1 MNDRRQL
8 WEKFWRVSKPYWFS
22 QEKRGAIALLSLLIL
37 LSVSSSSFLV
47 IEIIQRGELVS
58 SLAAKDSQRFVR
70 TLMLLFGVIV
80 TTIPLIS
87 FKTYVQ
93 GKLSLY
99 WRRWLTHRFL
109 HRYFENLNF
118 YRLNFSQEIDNP
130 DQRIAEDINNFTQ
143 QSLYLLTILSDS
155 VLQLILFSGVL
166 WTTSP
171 NLMFVLIVYAVGG
184 TLITTLVFGR
194 KLVAIN
200 FEQLKREANFR
211 FGLIRVRDNAESIAF
226 YRGQNQEFRQIK
238 QRFVDA
244 FKNFNY
250 LIRWQF
256 GLTIFQNGYQYI
268 NFVLPFIILAPR
280 IFAGDL
286 EIGAVTR
293 SQAAFERIG
302 FALGLIINQFEKL
315 SAFSAGINRL
325 SAFSEFIV
333 SQKSLPEAANSN
345 IIIQESSHLEISN
358 LTVKIPETNK
368 TIVQDLSILINPGES
383 LLIMG
388 DSGVGKSSLLRTI
401 AGLWNFGVGKIYRP
415 KSEDILFLP
424 QHPYM
429 ILGSLRQQLLY
440 PYLNKQISN
449 QQLIEAL
456 KTVNLSKFSK
466 KLNDLN
472 TTEDWSQLLSIGEQQ
487 RLAFARLLL
496 TQPSYAILDEATSAL
511 DEINEWRLYQQLQQ
525 TEITY
530 ISVGHNPQL
539 VKYHQKI
546 LEIGHNQKWNL
557 YSSKSNNS

>member
-1 MNDRRQL
+1 MNNHHQL
-8 WEKFWRVSKPYWFS
+8 WKNFWRVSKPYWFS
-22 QEKRGAIALLSLLIL
+22 QERKGAVTLLSLLIL
-37 LSVSSSSFLV
+37 LSVTSSSFLV

-58 SLAAKDSQRFVR
+58 SLAKQDSDRFFR
-70 TLMLLFGVIV
+70 TLLLLFGVIV

-87 FKTYVQ
+87 FKTYIQ

-99 WRRWLTHRFL
+99 WRKWLTHRFQ
-109 HRYFENLNF
+109 HRYFDNINY
-118 YRLNFSQEIDNP
+118 YRLNFSPDLDNP

-143 QSLYLLTILSDS
+143 TSLLLLTILFDS
-155 VLQLILFSGVL
+155 ILQLILFSGGL
-166 WTTSP
+166 WATSP
-171 NLMFVLIVYAVGG
+171 ILMFVLIIYAVGG

-211 FGLIRVRDNAESIAF
+211 FGVIRVRDNAESIAF
-226 YRGQNQEFRQIK
+226 YRGQNQEFSRVK
-238 QRFVDA
+238 QRFTNA
-244 FKNFNY
+244 FKNFNN

-302 FALGLIINQFEKL
+302 FALGLIINQFDKL
-315 SAFSAGINRL
+315 SALSAAVNRL
-325 SAFSEFIV
+325 SALSEFTENK
-333 SQKSLPEAANSN
+333 KSLSN
-345 IIIQESSHLEISN
+345 GVNTNILVQESPELEIN
-358 LTVKIPETNK
+358 HLTVKIPEISK
-368 TIVQDLSILINPGES
+368 TVVKDLSISLKQGES

-388 DSGVGKSSLLRTI
+388 DSGVGKSSLLRAI
-401 AGLWNFGVGKIYRP
+401 AGLWNFGSGIIYRP
-415 KSEDILFLP
+415 KPEDILFLP

-440 PYLNKQISN
+440 PYLDKQISN
-449 QQLIEAL
+449 QQLTEVL
-456 KTVNLSKFSK
+456 NTVNLSKIANK
-466 KLNDLN
+466 YQDLD
-472 TTEDWSQLLSIGEQQ
+472 TVEDWSQLLSIGEQQ

-496 TQPSYAILDEATSAL
+496 TKPNYAILDEATSAL
-511 DEINEWRLYQQLQQ
+511 DETNESQLYQQLQQ

-539 VKYHQKI
+539 LKYHQQV
-546 LEIGHNQKWNL
+546 LEINNKQEWSL
-557 YSSKSNNS
+557 YPSKYNV

>member
-1 MNDRRQL
+1 MNNHHQL
-8 WEKFWRVSKPYWFS
+8 WKNFWRVSKPYWFS
-22 QEKRGAIALLSLLIL
+22 QERKGAVTLLSLLIL
-37 LSVSSSSFLV
+37 LSVTSSSFLV

-58 SLAAKDSQRFVR
+58 SLAKQDSDRFFR
-70 TLMLLFGVIV
+70 TLLLLFGVIV

-87 FKTYVQ
+87 FKTYIQ

-99 WRRWLTHRFL
+99 WRKWLTHRFQ
-109 HRYFENLNF
+109 HRYFDNINY
-118 YRLNFSQEIDNP
+118 YRLNFSTDLDNP

-143 QSLYLLTILSDS
+143 TSLLLLTILFDS
-155 VLQLILFSGVL
+155 ILQLILFSGVL
-166 WTTSP
+166 WATSP
-171 NLMFVLIVYAVGG
+171 ILMFVLIIYAVGG

-226 YRGQNQEFRQIK
+226 YRGQNQEFSRVK
-238 QRFVDA
+238 QRFTNA
-244 FKNFNY
+244 FKNFNN

-302 FALGLIINQFEKL
+302 FALGLIINQFDKL
-315 SAFSAGINRL
+315 SALSAAVNRL
-325 SAFSEFIV
+325 SALSEFTENK
-333 SQKSLPEAANSN
+333 KSLSN
-345 IIIQESSHLEISN
+345 GVNTNILVQESPELEIN
-358 LTVKIPETNK
+358 HLTVKIPEISK
-368 TIVQDLSILINPGES
+368 TVVKDLSISLKQGES

-388 DSGVGKSSLLRTI
+388 DSGVGKSSLLRAI
-401 AGLWNFGVGKIYRP
+401 AGLWNFGSGNIYRP
-415 KSEDILFLP
+415 KPEDILFLP

-440 PYLNKQISN
+440 PYLDKQISN
-449 QQLIEAL
+449 QQLTEVL
-456 KTVNLSKFSK
+456 NTVNLSKIANK
-466 KLNDLN
+466 YQDLD
-472 TTEDWSQLLSIGEQQ
+472 TVEDWSQLLSIGEQQ

-496 TQPSYAILDEATSAL
+496 TKPNYAILDEATSAL
-511 DEINEWRLYQQLQQ
+511 DETNESQLYQQLQQ

-539 VKYHQKI
+539 LKYHQQV
-546 LEIGHNQKWNL
+546 LEINNKQEWNL
-557 YSSKSNNS
+557 YPTNNNET

>member
-1 MNDRRQL
+1 MNNHRQL
-8 WEKFWRVSKPYWFS
+8 WTKFWRVSKPYWFS

-58 SLAAKDSQRFVR
+58 SLASRDSQRFFR
-70 TLMLLFGVIV
+70 TLILLFGVIV

-109 HRYFENLNF
+109 HRYFENINF
-118 YRLNFSQEIDNP
+118 YRLNFSEEIDNP

-155 VLQLILFSGVL
+155 ILQLILFSGVL
-166 WTTSP
+166 WVTSP
-171 NLMFVLIVYAVGG
+171 NLMFVLIIYAVGG

-200 FEQLKREANFR
+200 FEQLRREANFR

-226 YRGQNQEFRQIK
+226 YRGQNQEFRQVK
-238 QRFVDA
+238 HRFIDA
-244 FKNFNY
+244 FKNFNN

-315 SAFSAGINRL
+315 SAFAAGIDRL
-325 SAFSEFIV
+325 SVLSDFAPSH
-333 SQKSLPEAANSN
+333 KSLGEQENNN
-345 IIIQESSHLEISN
+345 ILIKESSHLEVSN
-358 LTVKIPETNK
+358 LTVKIPEINK
-368 TIVQDLSILINPGES
+368 TVVKDLSFTINPGES

-388 DSGVGKSSLLRTI
+388 DSGVGKSSLLRAI
-401 AGLWNFGVGKIYRP
+401 AGLWNFGAGNIHRP
-415 KSEDILFLP
+415 KSQDILFLP

-429 ILGSLRQQLLY
+429 ILGSLRQQMLY

-449 QQLIEAL
+449 QQLLEAL
-456 KTVNLSKFSK
+456 NTVNLSKLSRE
-466 KLNDLN
+466 LNDLN
-472 TTEDWSQLLSIGEQQ
+472 KIEDWSKLLSIGEQQ

-496 TQPSYAILDEATSAL
+496 TKPSYAILDEATSAL
-511 DEINEWRLYQQLQQ
+511 DEINESQLYQQLQQ
-525 TEITY
+525 TGITY

-539 VKYHQKI
+539 LKYHQQV
-546 LEIGHNQKWNL
+546 LEIDNKQNWNL
-557 YSSKSNNS
+557 YPSK

>member
-1 MNDRRQL
+1 MNNHHQL
-8 WEKFWRVSKPYWFS
+8 WKNFWRVSKPYWFS
-22 QEKRGAIALLSLLIL
+22 QERKGAITLLSLLIL
-37 LSVSSSSFLV
+37 LSVTSSSFLV

-58 SLAAKDSQRFVR
+58 SLAEQDSDRFFR
-70 TLMLLFGVIV
+70 TLLLLFGVIV

-87 FKTYVQ
+87 FKTYIQ

-99 WRRWLTHRFL
+99 WRKWLTHRFQ
-109 HRYFENLNF
+109 HRYFDNINY
-118 YRLNFSQEIDNP
+118 YRLNFSPDLDNP

-143 QSLYLLTILSDS
+143 TSLLLLTILFDS
-155 VLQLILFSGVL
+155 ILQLILFSGVL
-166 WTTSP
+166 WATSP
-171 NLMFVLIVYAVGG
+171 ILMFVLIIYAVGG

-226 YRGQNQEFRQIK
+226 YRGQNQEFSRVK
-238 QRFVDA
+238 QRFTNA
-244 FKNFNY
+244 FKNFNN

-302 FALGLIINQFEKL
+302 FALGLIINQFDKL
-315 SAFSAGINRL
+315 SALSAAVNRL
-325 SAFSEFIV
+325 SDLSEFTENK
-333 SQKSLPEAANSN
+333 KSLSSGVNTN
-345 IIIQESSHLEISN
+345 ILVQESPELEIN
-358 LTVKIPETNK
+358 HLTVKIPEISK
-368 TIVQDLSILINPGES
+368 TVVKDLSISLKQGES

-388 DSGVGKSSLLRTI
+388 DSGVGKSSLLRAI
-401 AGLWNFGVGKIYRP
+401 AGLWNFGSGNIYRP
-415 KSEDILFLP
+415 KPEDILFLP

-440 PYLNKQISN
+440 PYLDKQISN
-449 QQLIEAL
+449 QQLTEVL
-456 KTVNLSKFSK
+456 NTVNLSKIANK
-466 KLNDLN
+466 YQDLD
-472 TTEDWSQLLSIGEQQ
+472 TVEDWSQLLSIGEQQ

-496 TQPSYAILDEATSAL
+496 TKPNYAILDEATSAL
-511 DEINEWRLYQQLQQ
+511 DETNESQLYQQLQQ

-539 VKYHQKI
+539 LKYHQQV
-546 LEIGHNQKWNL
+546 LEINNKQEWNL
-557 YSSKSNNS
+557 YPTNNNET

>member
-1 MNDRRQL
+1 MNNHRQL
-8 WEKFWRVSKPYWFS
+8 WTKFWRVSKPYWFS

-58 SLAAKDSQRFVR
+58 SLAARDSQRFFR

-109 HRYFENLNF
+109 HRYFENINF

-155 VLQLILFSGVL
+155 ILQLILFSGVL
-166 WTTSP
+166 WATSP
-171 NLMFVLIVYAVGG
+171 NLMFVLIIYAVGG

-200 FEQLKREANFR
+200 FEQLRREANFR

-226 YRGQNQEFRQIK
+226 YRGQNQEFHQVK
-238 QRFVDA
+238 HRFIDA
-244 FKNFNY
+244 FKNFNN

-315 SAFSAGINRL
+315 SAFAAGIDRL
-325 SAFSEFIV
+325 SVLSDFAASH
-333 SQKSLPEAANSN
+333 KSLEKQENNN
-345 IIIQESSHLEISN
+345 ILIQESSHLEVSN
-358 LTVKIPETNK
+358 LTVKIPEINK
-368 TIVQDLSILINPGES
+368 TVVKDLSFTINPGES

-388 DSGVGKSSLLRTI
+388 DSGVGKSSLLRAI
-401 AGLWNFGVGKIYRP
+401 AGLWNIGAGNIHRP
-415 KSEDILFLP
+415 KSEHILFLP

-440 PYLNKQISN
+440 PYLDKQISN
-449 QQLIEAL
+449 QQLDEAL
-456 KTVNLSKFSK
+456 NTVNLSKLSS
-466 KLNDLN
+466 KLNDFN
-472 TTEDWSQLLSIGEQQ
+472 EIEDWSKLLSIGEQQ

-496 TQPSYAILDEATSAL
+496 TKPSYAILDEATSAL
-511 DEINEWRLYQQLQQ
+511 DEINESQLYQQLQQ
-525 TEITY
+525 TGISY

-539 VKYHQKI
+539 LKYHQQV
-546 LEIGHNQKWNL
+546 LEIGNKQNWNL
-557 YSSKSNNS
+557 YPSKSNNF

>member
-1 MNDRRQL
+1 MNNHHQL

-22 QEKRGAIALLSLLIL
+22 QEKRGALALLSLLIL

-47 IEIIQRGELVS
+47 IETIQRGELVS
-58 SLAAKDSQRFVR
+58 SLAAKDSDRFFR
-70 TLMLLFGVIV
+70 TILLLFGIIIA
-80 TTIPLIS
+80 TIPLIS

-99 WRRWLTHRFL
+99 WRRWLTHRLL
-109 HRYFENLNF
+109 HRYFDNLNF
-118 YRLNFSQEIDNP
+118 YRLNFFQDLDNP

-143 QSLYLLTILSDS
+143 QSLFLLTILSDS
-155 VLQLILFSGVL
+155 ILQLILFGGVL
-166 WTTSP
+166 WATSP
-171 NLMFVLIVYAVGG
+171 ILMFVLILYAVGG
-184 TLITTLVFGR
+184 TLVTTLVFGR

-226 YRGQNQEFRQIK
+226 YRGQNQEFSRIK

-244 FKNFNY
+244 FKNFNN

-315 SAFSAGINRL
+315 SALSAAVDRL
-325 SAFSEFIV
+325 SDLSEFTL
-333 SQKSLPEAANSN
+333 SKHSLSNSANTN
-345 IIIQESSHLEISN
+345 ITIQESPDLEINHLS
-358 LTVKIPETNK
+358 VQIPETNK
-368 TIVQDLSILINPGES
+368 TVVKNLSVSLNKGES
-383 LLIMG
+383 LLIIG
-388 DSGVGKSSLLRTI
+388 NSGVGKSSLLRAI
-401 AGLWNFGVGKIYRP
+401 AGLWNFGSGEIYRP

-424 QHPYM
+424 QKPYM
-429 ILGSLRQQLLY
+429 ILGSLRQQILY
-440 PYLNKQISN
+440 PYLDKQISN

-456 KTVNLSKFSK
+456 NIVNLP
-466 KLNDLN
+466 KLVAKYQDLDAI
-472 TTEDWSQLLSIGEQQ
+472 EDWSQLLSIGEQQ

-496 TQPSYAILDEATSAL
+496 TKPNYAILDEATSAL
-511 DEINEWRLYQQLQQ
+511 DETNEEQLYQQLQQ
-525 TEITY
+525 TGITY

-539 VKYHQKI
+539 LKYHQQV
-546 LEIGHNQKWNL
+546 LEIKNQQQWSL
-557 YSSKSNNS
+557 YPSK

>member
-1 MNDRRQL
+1 MNNHHQL
-8 WEKFWRVSKPYWFS
+8 WKKFWRVSKPYWFS
-22 QEKRGAIALLSLLIL
+22 QERKGAVALLSLLVL

-58 SLAAKDSQRFVR
+58 SLAAKDSDRFFR
-70 TLMLLFGVIV
+70 TLLLLFGVIV

-99 WRRWLTHRFL
+99 WRKWLTHRFL
-109 HRYFENLNF
+109 HRYFDKLNF
-118 YRLNFSQEIDNP
+118 YRLNFSPDVDNP

-143 QSLYLLTILSDS
+143 TSLLLLTILFDS
-155 VLQLILFSGVL
+155 ILQLILFSGVL
-166 WTTSP
+166 WATSP
-171 NLMFVLIVYAVGG
+171 ILMFVLIIYAVGG

-226 YRGQNQEFRQIK
+226 YRGQNQESSRVK
-238 QRFVDA
+238 QRFIDA
-244 FKNFNY
+244 FKNFNN

-280 IFAGDL
+280 IFTGDL

-315 SAFSAGINRL
+315 SALSAAVNRL
-325 SAFSEFIV
+325 SALSEFTDKG
-333 SQKSLPEAANSN
+333 KSLSNGANTN
-345 IIIQESSHLEISN
+345 ILIQESPELEISH
-358 LTVKIPETNK
+358 LTVKIPEISK
-368 TIVQDLSILINPGES
+368 TVVKDLSISLKQGES

-388 DSGVGKSSLLRTI
+388 DSGVGKSSLLRAI
-401 AGLWNFGVGKIYRP
+401 AGLWNIGSGNINRP
-415 KSEDILFLP
+415 KPEDILFLP
-424 QHPYM
+424 QRPYM

-440 PYLNKQISN
+440 PYLDKQISN
-449 QQLIEAL
+449 QQLIQVL
-456 KTVNLSKFSK
+456 NTVNLSKIANK
-466 KLNDLN
+466 YQDLD
-472 TTEDWSQLLSIGEQQ
+472 TIEDWSQLLSIGEQQ

-496 TQPSYAILDEATSAL
+496 TKPNYAILDEATSAL
-511 DEINEWRLYQQLQQ
+511 DETNESQLYQQLQQ

-539 VKYHQKI
+539 LKYHQQV
-546 LEIGHNQKWNL
+546 LEINHKQEWNI
-557 YSSKSNNS
+557 YPSKYNGI

>member
-1 MNDRRQL
+1 MNNHHQL
-8 WEKFWRVSKPYWFS
+8 WKNFWRVSKPYWFS
-22 QEKRGAIALLSLLIL
+22 QERKGAVTLLSLLIL
-37 LSVSSSSFLV
+37 LSVTSSSFLV

-58 SLAAKDSQRFVR
+58 SLAKQDSDRFFR
-70 TLMLLFGVIV
+70 TLLLLFGVIV

-87 FKTYVQ
+87 FKTYIQ

-99 WRRWLTHRFL
+99 WRKWLTHRFQ
-109 HRYFENLNF
+109 HRYFDNINY
-118 YRLNFSQEIDNP
+118 YRLNFSTDLDNP

-143 QSLYLLTILSDS
+143 TSLLLLTILFDS
-155 VLQLILFSGVL
+155 ILQLILFSGVL
-166 WTTSP
+166 WATSP
-171 NLMFVLIVYAVGG
+171 ILMFVLIIYAVGG

-211 FGLIRVRDNAESIAF
+211 FGLIRVRNNAESIAF
-226 YRGQNQEFRQIK
+226 YRGQNQEFSRVK
-238 QRFVDA
+238 QRFTNA
-244 FKNFNY
+244 FKNFNN

-302 FALGLIINQFEKL
+302 FALGLIINQFDKL
-315 SAFSAGINRL
+315 SALSAAVNRL
-325 SAFSEFIV
+325 SALSEFTENK
-333 SQKSLPEAANSN
+333 KSLSN
-345 IIIQESSHLEISN
+345 GVNTNILVQESPELEIN
-358 LTVKIPETNK
+358 HLTVKIPEISK
-368 TIVQDLSILINPGES
+368 TVVKDLSISLKQGES

-388 DSGVGKSSLLRTI
+388 DSGVGKSSLLRAI
-401 AGLWNFGVGKIYRP
+401 AGLWNFGSGNIYRP
-415 KSEDILFLP
+415 KPEDILFLP

-440 PYLNKQISN
+440 PYLDKQISN
-449 QQLIEAL
+449 QQLTEVL
-456 KTVNLSKFSK
+456 NTVNLSKIANK
-466 KLNDLN
+466 YQDLD
-472 TTEDWSQLLSIGEQQ
+472 TVEDWSQLLSIGEQQ

-496 TQPSYAILDEATSAL
+496 TKPNYAILDEATSAL
-511 DEINEWRLYQQLQQ
+511 DETNESQLYQQLQQ

-539 VKYHQKI
+539 LKYHQQV
-546 LEIGHNQKWNL
+546 LEINNKQEWNL
-557 YSSKSNNS
+557 YPTNNNET

>member
-1 MNDRRQL
+1 MNNHHQL
-8 WEKFWRVSKPYWFS
+8 WKNFWRVSKPYWFS
-22 QEKRGAIALLSLLIL
+22 QERKGAVTLLSLLIL
-37 LSVSSSSFLV
+37 LSVTSSSFLV

-58 SLAAKDSQRFVR
+58 SLAKQDSDRFFR
-70 TLMLLFGVIV
+70 TLLLLFGVIV

-87 FKTYVQ
+87 FKTYIQ

-99 WRRWLTHRFL
+99 WRKWLTHRFQ
-109 HRYFENLNF
+109 HRYFDNINY
-118 YRLNFSQEIDNP
+118 YRLNFSPDLDNP

-143 QSLYLLTILSDS
+143 TSLLLLTILFDS
-155 VLQLILFSGVL
+155 ILQLILFSGGL
-166 WTTSP
+166 WATSP
-171 NLMFVLIVYAVGG
+171 ILMFVLIIYAVGG

-211 FGLIRVRDNAESIAF
+211 FGVIRVRDNAESIAF
-226 YRGQNQEFRQIK
+226 YRGQNQEFSRVK
-238 QRFVDA
+238 QRFINA
-244 FKNFNY
+244 FKNFNN

-302 FALGLIINQFEKL
+302 FALGLIINQFDKL
-315 SAFSAGINRL
+315 SALSAAVNRL
-325 SAFSEFIV
+325 SALSEFTENK
-333 SQKSLPEAANSN
+333 KSISN
-345 IIIQESSHLEISN
+345 GLNTNILVQESPELEIN
-358 LTVKIPETNK
+358 HLTVKIPEISK
-368 TIVQDLSILINPGES
+368 TVVKDLSISLKQGES

-388 DSGVGKSSLLRTI
+388 DSGVGKSSLLRAI
-401 AGLWNFGVGKIYRP
+401 AGLWNFGSGIIYRP
-415 KSEDILFLP
+415 KPEDILFLP

-440 PYLNKQISN
+440 PYLDKQISN
-449 QQLIEAL
+449 QQLTEVL
-456 KTVNLSKFSK
+456 NTVNLSKIANK
-466 KLNDLN
+466 YQDLD
-472 TTEDWSQLLSIGEQQ
+472 TVEDWSQLLSIGEQQ

-496 TQPSYAILDEATSAL
+496 TKPNYAILDEATSAL
-511 DEINEWRLYQQLQQ
+511 DETNESQLYQQLQQ

-539 VKYHQKI
+539 LKYHQQV
-546 LEIGHNQKWNL
+546 LEINNKQEWSL
-557 YSSKSNNS
+557 YPSKYNV

>member
-1 MNDRRQL
+1 MNNQHQL
-8 WEKFWRVSKPYWFS
+8 WRKFWRVSKPYWFS
-22 QEKRGAIALLSLLIL
+22 QEKPGAIALLSLLIL

-47 IEIIQRGELVS
+47 IETIQRGELVS
-58 SLAAKDSQRFVR
+58 SLAAKDSDRFLR
-70 TLMLLFGVIV
+70 TILLLFGIIIA
-80 TTIPLIS
+80 TIPLIS

-93 GKLSLY
+93 GKLSLH

-109 HRYFENLNF
+109 HRYFDNLNF
-118 YRLNFSQEIDNP
+118 YRLNFSESIDNP

-143 QSLYLLTILSDS
+143 QSLFLLTILSDS
-155 VLQLILFSGVL
+155 ILQLILFGGVL

-171 NLMFVLIVYAVGG
+171 ILMFVLIIYAVGG

-200 FEQLKREANFR
+200 FKQLKREADFR

-226 YRGQNQEFRQIK
+226 YRGQNQESSRVK
-238 QRFVDA
+238 QRFVNA
-244 FKNFNY
+244 FQNFNN

-315 SAFSAGINRL
+315 SALSAGVNRL
-325 SAFSEFIV
+325 STLSEFAQ
-333 SQKSLPEAANSN
+333 SNKSLPEPVNTN
-345 IIIQESSHLEISN
+345 IIIQESPDLEIN
-358 LTVKIPETNK
+358 HLTVQIPETNK
-368 TIVQDLSILINPGES
+368 TVVNNLSVSVNRGES
-383 LLIMG
+383 LLIIG
-388 DSGVGKSSLLRTI
+388 DSGVGKSSLLRSI
-401 AGLWNFGVGKIYRP
+401 AGLWNFGSGNIHRP
-415 KSEDILFLP
+415 KPENILFLP
-424 QHPYM
+424 QKPYM

-440 PYLNKQISN
+440 PYLHKQIN
-449 QQLIEAL
+449 EQELIEIL
-456 KTVNLSKFSK
+456 NTVNLSKIANK
-466 KLNDLN
+466 YQDLD
-472 TTEDWSQLLSIGEQQ
+472 TIEDWSQLLSIGEQQ

-496 TQPSYAILDEATSAL
+496 TKPNYAILDEATSAL
-511 DEINEWRLYQQLQQ
+511 DETNEEQLYQQLEK
-525 TEITY
+525 TGIAY

-539 VKYHQKI
+539 LKYHQQV
-546 LEIGHNQKWNL
+546 LEIKHKQEWNL
-557 YSSKSNNS
+557 YPSKYDDC

>member
-1 MNDRRQL
+1 MNNHRQL
-8 WEKFWRVSKPYWFS
+8 WTKFWRVSKPYWFS

-58 SLAAKDSQRFVR
+58 SLASRDSQRFFR
-70 TLMLLFGVIV
+70 TLILLFGVIV

-109 HRYFENLNF
+109 HRYFENINF
-118 YRLNFSQEIDNP
+118 YRLNFSEEIDNP

-155 VLQLILFSGVL
+155 ILQLILFSGVL
-166 WTTSP
+166 WVTSP
-171 NLMFVLIVYAVGG
+171 NLMFVLIIYAVGG

-211 FGLIRVRDNAESIAF
+211 FGLIRVRDYAESIAF
-226 YRGQNQEFRQIK
+226 YRGQNQEFSQVK
-238 QRFVDA
+238 HRFIDA
-244 FKNFNY
+244 FKNFNN

-268 NFVLPFIILAPR
+268 NLVLPFIILAPR

-315 SAFSAGINRL
+315 SAFAAGIDRL
-325 SAFSEFIV
+325 SVLSDFAPSH
-333 SQKSLPEAANSN
+333 KSLGEQENNN
-345 IIIQESSHLEISN
+345 ILIKESSHLEVSN
-358 LTVKIPETNK
+358 LTVKIPEINK
-368 TIVQDLSILINPGES
+368 TVVKDLSFTINPGES

-388 DSGVGKSSLLRTI
+388 DSGVGKSSLLRAI
-401 AGLWNFGVGKIYRP
+401 AGLWNFGAGNIHRP
-415 KSEDILFLP
+415 KSQDILFLP

-429 ILGSLRQQLLY
+429 ILGSLREQLLY

-449 QQLIEAL
+449 QQLLEAL
-456 KTVNLSKFSK
+456 NTVNLSKLSRE
-466 KLNDLN
+466 LNDLN
-472 TTEDWSQLLSIGEQQ
+472 KIEDWSKLLSIGEQQ

-496 TQPSYAILDEATSAL
+496 TKPSYAILDEATSAL
-511 DEINEWRLYQQLQQ
+511 DEINESQLYQQLQQ
-525 TEITY
+525 TGITY

-539 VKYHQKI
+539 LKYHQQV
-546 LEIGHNQKWNL
+546 LEIDNKQNWNL
-557 YSSKSNNS
+557 YPSK